1 MDIEQWQSKYGDYA
15 LITGASAGIGRA
27 FAQQLAAK
35 GLNLIIAARRLSKL
49 QSLADDLSSNY
60 HINVLPI
67 ELDLTRDDFMD
78 LLVQKTHALKIGLL
92 VNNAGRGSIAPLV
105 QSDPAVLEQL
115 VKLNCLAPTLLAN
128 HFGQLMA
135 ERGQGG
141 IIFLGSVVGYHAS
154 PYIAAYSASKV
165 FNIYLAEALWYELKQ
180 QGVDVLCLSP
190 GGTETEFQRVSNMSA
205 GPLVA
210 TPQEVAALGI
220 KFLGKKQS
228 VIHGWHN
235 KLWAFFNRLLPRT
248 WDVRLS
254 GYALSQYGHEKPSPD
269 KEK

>member
-1 MDIEQWQSKYGDYA
+1 MDNEQWQAKYGDYA

-35 GLNLIIAARRLSKL
+35 GLNLILIARRYSKL
-49 QSLADDLSSNY
+49 QTLANDLSSQY
-60 HINVLPI
+60 PIDVLPV
-67 ELDLTRDDFMD
+67 ELDLTRHNFMD
-78 LLVQKTHALKIGLL
+78 LLLQKTNHLDIGLL
-92 VNNAGRGSIAPLV
+92 VNNAGRGSIAPLA

-115 VKLNCLAPTLLAN
+115 VILNCLAPTLLAN
-128 HFGQLMA
+128 HFGRLMA
-135 ERGQGG
+135 ERGHGG

-165 FNIYLAEALWYELKQ
+165 FNIYMAEALWYELGK
-180 QGVDVLCLSP
+180 QGVDVLSLSP

-210 TPQEVAALGI
+210 TPEKVAALGL
-220 KFLGKKQS
+220 KSLGKKAS

-235 KLWAFFNRLLPRT
+235 KIWAFFNRLLPRQ
-248 WDVRLS
+248 WDIRLS
-254 GYALSQYGHEKPSPD
+254 GYALSKYGHEQSSID
-269 KEK
+269 KDE